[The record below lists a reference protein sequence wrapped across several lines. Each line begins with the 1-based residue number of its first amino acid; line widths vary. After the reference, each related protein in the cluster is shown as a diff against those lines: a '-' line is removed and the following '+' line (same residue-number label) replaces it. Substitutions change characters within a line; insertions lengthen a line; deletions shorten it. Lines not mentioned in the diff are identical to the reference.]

1 MRSKIQGI
9 NIMSFVQLRKL
20 ALVAVA
26 AVGLAG
32 PASAYTVD
40 TIPLNSD
47 VITPGTQGYFGANL
61 FLIGGPATITYS
73 LYKTGWE
80 AGAHNT
86 FQFQTSAGVINNFD
100 SFGNIVVNQANGL
113 LDFLFTTNLAVTPN
127 TVVNGSNVPRGSNI
141 PNFFVSF
148 FAADG
153 VTLGA
158 FGGGT
163 SGVIALDD
171 SGGGNP
177 ADADYDDLV
186 IKFTLSNG
194 LVAPVPE
201 ASTWAMMLLGFAGI
215 GFLAYRRK
223 PKAAFRFA

>member
-1 MRSKIQGI
+1 MQGI
-9 NIMSFVQLRKL
+9 GAMSFSQLRKL
-20 ALVAVA
+20 AFAVVAV
-26 AVGLAG
+26 VGLAA
-32 PASAYTVD
+32 PASAYTVG
-40 TIPLNSD
+40 TIPGNSD
-47 VITPGTQGYFGANL
+47 VLTPGTEGYFGANL
-61 FLIGGPATITYS
+61 FLVGGPATITYS
-73 LYKTGWE
+73 LYGVGWE
-80 AGAHNT
+80 AAAQNT
-86 FQFQTSAGVINNFD
+86 FQFTTSAGVINNFD
-100 SFGNIVVNQANGL
+100 SFGNVVVNQASGL

-127 TVVNGSNVPRGSNI
+127 SVVNGSNAPRGSGI

-158 FGGGT
+158 FGSGT

-194 LVAPVPE
+194 FVAPVPE
-201 ASTWAMMLLGFAGI
+201 ASTWAMMLIGFAGL

>member
-1 MRSKIQGI
+1 M
-9 NIMSFVQLRKL
+9 MSFNQLRKL
-20 ALVAVA
+20 AFAAVAV
-26 AVGLAG
+26 VGLAA
-32 PASAYTVD
+32 PASAYTID
-40 TIPLNSD
+40 TIPSNSSILD
-47 VITPGTQGYFGANL
+47 PGTQGYFGANL
-61 FLIGGPATITYS
+61 YLFGGPAFITYS
-73 LYKTGWE
+73 LYHPPGSE
-80 AGAHNT
+80 AGAKNE
-86 FQFQTSAGVINNFD
+86 FSFQTTGGVINNFGAA
-100 SFGNIVVNQANGL
+100 GNLVVWQASGL
-113 LDFLFTTNLAVTPN
+113 LDFLFTTNLAVVPN
-127 TVVNGSNVPRGSNI
+127 TVVNGSNVPRGSDM

-186 IKFTLSNG
+186 IKFELSG
-194 LVAPVPE
+194 GRVAPVPE

>member
-1 MRSKIQGI
+1 M
-9 NIMSFVQLRKL
+9 MSFNQLRKL
-20 ALVAVA
+20 AFAAVAV
-26 AVGLAG
+26 VGLAA
-32 PASAYTVD
+32 PASAYTID
-40 TIPLNSD
+40 TIPSNSNILD
-47 VITPGTQGYFGANL
+47 PGTQGYFGANL
-61 FLIGGPATITYS
+61 YLFGGPANITYS
-73 LYKTGWE
+73 LYHPPGSE
-80 AGAHNT
+80 AGAQNSFSFLT
-86 FQFQTSAGVINNFD
+86 TAGEINNFGAN
-100 SFGNIVVNQANGL
+100 GNVVVNQASGF
-113 LDFLFTTNLAVTPN
+113 LDFLFTTNLAVVPN

-158 FGGGT
+158 FGSGT

-171 SGGGNP
+171 SDGSP

-186 IKFTLSNG
+186 IKFSLSG
-194 LVAPVPE
+194 GGVAPVPE

>member
-1 MRSKIQGI
+1 
-9 NIMSFVQLRKL
+9 MSFSQFRKL
-20 ALVAVA
+20 AFAVVAVA
-26 AVGLAG
+26 GLAT
-32 PASAYTVD
+32 PASAYTIG
-40 TIPLNSD
+40 TIPGNSD
-47 VITPGTQGYFGANL
+47 VLAPGTEGYFGANL
-61 FLIGGPATITYS
+61 FLVGGPATITYS
-73 LYKTGWE
+73 LYGAGWE
-80 AGAHNT
+80 AGAQNT
-86 FQFQTSAGVINNFD
+86 FQFTTSAGVINNFD
-100 SFGNIVVNQANGL
+100 SFGNVVVNQANGL

-127 TVVNGSNVPRGSNI
+127 SVVNGSNVPRGSDI

-158 FGGGT
+158 FGSGT

-194 LVAPVPE
+194 FVAPVPE
-201 ASTWAMMLLGFAGI
+201 ASTWAMMLIGFAGL

-223 PKAAFRFA
+223 SKVAFRFA

>member
-1 MRSKIQGI
+1 
-9 NIMSFVQLRKL
+9 MSFNQLRKL
-20 ALVAVA
+20 AFAAVAV
-26 AVGLAG
+26 VGLAA
-32 PASAYTVD
+32 PASAYTID
-40 TIPLNSD
+40 TIPANSD
-47 VITPGTQGYFGANL
+47 ILAPGTVGYFGANL
-61 FLIGGPATITYS
+61 FLVGGPATITYS
-73 LYKTGWE
+73 LYLPPGSE

-86 FQFQTSAGVINNFD
+86 FSFMTSSGTINNFGTSGD
-100 SFGNIVVNQANGL
+100 VVVNQATGL
-113 LDFLFTTNLAVTPN
+113 LDFLFTTNLAVVPN

-171 SGGGNP
+171 SGGGSP

-194 LVAPVPE
+194 FVAPVPE

-215 GFLAYRRK
+215 GFLAYRRR
-223 PKAAFRFA
+223 PKAAFRFV